1 MGNRN
6 PLLDVDP
13 STLSRLDGEGLTRV
27 LRELVWLELNRNGIP
42 HSEAQ
47 VPLNIKVRDGGI
59 DGRVRWEGDPDPDQL
74 SGLSSRDTALQSKA
88 TSMGPAACKDEL
100 LNSNEDGL
108 KSKVEEVL
116 EEGASYVLVNS
127 EELNSKQIDD
137 RIEKMREAV
146 RDSGGEIDPEAA
158 DFDVLEAT
166 KIVNW
171 ARKYPSVITLIRQL
185 TGQPLPIGFI
195 RWEDWENEWI
205 QNPGFTADLVVPEK
219 MDRNMKWIRA
229 RLSEG
234 GSVSRIVGPSGLGKT
249 RMVLEALRM
258 PEDVKADPERA
269 ALSRLTLSVETEK
282 IGIPELTQ
290 KVRALV
296 QTGKRAVVVVD
307 NCEVKLHDKLAAI
320 VSQDGSDVRLLT
332 IDYDEE
338 QGEGWGERRKI
349 TPESQE
355 PIVRQMLEEAP
366 EADDL
371 SEADLDRVENFAQGF
386 PLMAELLLEGWTE
399 KGIGADTLTNEDLVR
414 RMLFGRGEDPE
425 KRRLIRCCALFAFFG
440 VKDEKS
446 HQLAFIAEEVA
457 NVSRESLHR
466 LCNELERRGIIQQR
480 GRYMHVRPLPLA
492 VRLAAEWWE
501 TVPSGEAQD
510 LVENAEQADLVDPL
524 CQQLERLK
532 DVENAREIAGELC
545 ADGNSFTQAE
555 VLKTSVG
562 GRIFRAL
569 TVLNPPAAANA
580 LELAFGDKTTA
591 ELLQV
596 EDGRR
601 QLVRA
606 LEHLAFHKE
615 TFHTA
620 ARLLLQFA
628 AAENEG
634 WANNATGRFQQL
646 FHIALSGTQTPAIER
661 VSVLEEGIRSD
672 DPERRKMAIKGL
684 GSALKSHHFSRSVG
698 EERKGRGRG
707 TSPEDWSPDRN
718 EEVFEYWRECL
729 ELLADKGTEEGEEG
743 ELAREKLG
751 ERIGSLLTFLGVSHE
766 AEQAVRD
773 VADHVD
779 GLWLKGLEAVGQAL
793 GTRPDDMP
801 EGLKNRL
808 QQLRDDILSEDL
820 RERLKFVVTS
830 PPQSERM
837 RKTEEGE
844 FVKVGENRARNLA
857 RELIENGPPDWK
869 EVAEVLCKGRQQYA
883 RVFGREVATMVDDP
897 SSVVEASMEVLSDI
911 PEDQGRHWGLIAGVL
926 SEASS
931 KFRNQFLDDL
941 LDSEELR
948 SGYWRLLQSTGIEA
962 EDLEK
967 LAEAVEDGLIQERE
981 LAELRFSFGSVQPDR
996 LAEFA
1001 SRILEFDD
1009 QYGPAILE
1017 IIQAYEHRHE
1027 DQWEELQDIQR
1038 EVALEN
1044 LSASALKQRDWQ
1056 RSYTWRETLV
1066 PLLRNRE
1073 DEELARAVAEQ
1084 IIELA
1089 ESASPSTSIGPEL
1102 DEVVETLFDKYLAEV
1117 WPLFSEA
1124 LLSGSLKRMTVMDIV
1139 AKNPLVSSS
1148 ETGPGGPL
1156 FRHIDDDFLIEWCE
1170 DNAPEAPALLGQAV
1184 PIFAKESEST
1194 SDKRPG
1200 VEDEPRDPEW
1210 HPFALRL
1217 LDEFGDLDEV
1227 RSSIS
1232 SNIFSF
1238 SSMGSRI
1245 PYYERRIT
1253 LLEELLEHDLRD
1265 VRQWASEEI
1274 SRYEETIEQERQE
1287 EQERNLRWGA

>member
-13 STLSRLDGEGLTRV
+13 DTLSRLDGEGLTRV
-27 LRELVWLELNRNGIP
+27 LRELVWLEINRNGIP

-59 DGRVRWEGDPDPDQL
+59 DGRVRWEGGSDPDQL
-74 SGLSSRDTALQSKA
+74 DGLSSRDTAFQSKA

-100 LNSNEDGL
+100 LNSNGDGL
-108 KSKVEEVL
+108 KSRVEEVL

-127 EELNSKQIDD
+127 EELNPKQIDD

-146 RDSGGEIDPEAA
+146 RESGAEIDPEAA

-171 ARKYPSVITLIRQL
+171 ARKYPSVITLVRQL

-195 RWEDWENEWI
+195 RWEDWEKEWI

-234 GSVSRIVGPSGLGKT
+234 GSVSRIVGRSGLGKT

-371 SEADLDRVENFAQGF
+371 SEADLDRVEKFAQGF

-414 RMLFGRGEDPE
+414 RMLFGRGQDPE

-440 VKDEKS
+440 VKDDKS

-510 LVENAEQADLVDPL
+510 VVENAEQDLVDPL

-606 LEHLAFHKE
+606 LEHLAFHQE
-615 TFHTA
+615 TFNTA
-620 ARLLLQFA
+620 ARLLLHFA

-646 FHIALSGTQTPAIER
+646 FHIALSGTQMPAIER

-684 GSALKSHHFSRSVG
+684 GNALKSRHFSRSVG
-698 EERKGRGRG
+698 EERKGRARG
-707 TSPEDWSPDRN
+707 ASPEDWTPDRN

-729 ELLADKGTEEGEEG
+729 ELLADKGTEQGKEG

-751 ERIGSLLTFLGVSHE
+751 ERIGSLLTILGVSHE

-773 VADHVD
+773 VANHVD
-779 GLWLKGLEAVGQAL
+779 GVWLKGLEAVGQAL
-793 GTRPDDMP
+793 GTRPDEMP

-808 QQLRDDILSEDL
+808 RQLREDILSEDL
-820 RERLKFVVTS
+820 RERLKYVVTS
-830 PPQSERM
+830 PPRSERM

-844 FVKVGENRARNLA
+844 FVRVGENRARDLA
-857 RELIENGPPDWK
+857 RELIDNGLPDWK
-869 EVAEVLCKGRQQYA
+869 EVAEVLCEGRQQYA
-883 RVFGREVATMVDDP
+883 RVFGREVAALIDDP
-897 SSVVEASMEVLSDI
+897 GPVVKASLEVLSDL
-911 PEDQGRHWGLIAGVL
+911 PEDKGRHWGLIAGVL
-926 SEASS
+926 SNTSS
-931 KFRNQFLDDL
+931 EFRNQI
-941 LDSEELR
+941 LDSVLNSEGLR
-948 SGYWRLLQSTGIEA
+948 EGYWRLLQSTGIET
-962 EDLEK
+962 EDLGK
-967 LAEAVEDGLIQERE
+967 LVEAVKEGLIQERE
-981 LAELRFSFGSVQPDR
+981 LAELRFSFGRVQPER

-1001 SRILEFDD
+1001 NRILEVDD
-1009 QYGPAILE
+1009 HHGPAILE

-1038 EVALEN
+1038 EVALVN

-1056 RSYTWRETLV
+1056 RSYTWRETLA

-1102 DEVVETLFDKYLAEV
+1102 DKVVEALFDNYLEEV
-1117 WPLFSEA
+1117 WPMFGDA
-1124 LLSGSLKRMTVMDIV
+1124 LLSGSLKSMTIMEIV
-1139 AKNPLVSSS
+1139 AKNPLASSS

-1156 FRHIDDDFLIEWCE
+1156 FRSIDNDFLIEWCE
-1170 DNAPEAPALLGQAV
+1170 ENSPDGPALLGQTV
-1184 PIFAKESEST
+1184 PIFAADSESA
-1194 SDKRPG
+1194 SDRRPSMG
-1200 VEDEPRDPEW
+1200 DEPQDPRW
-1210 HPFALRL
+1210 HPFGLRL
-1217 LDEFGDLDEV
+1217 LDEFGNLEEV
-1227 RSSIS
+1227 RASLS

-1238 SSMGSRI
+1238 SSSGSRI

-1253 LLEELLEHDLRD
+1253 LLEELLEQDIPA
-1265 VRQWASEEI
+1265 VRQWASKEI
-1274 SRYEETIEQERQE
+1274 SRYEKTIEQERQE
-1287 EQERNLRWGA
+1287 EQERDLRMSS